1 MSFTPCTPASRGV
14 TRIMLEALF
23 QPQTI
28 ALIGASRTPGKFAHR
43 LLANIMAGGFSGVIV
58 PVNPRAE
65 VILGLPC
72 HHKLSQF
79 AGRID
84 LALIAVPAAQCK
96 EAVREAVL
104 AGAQAVVILS
114 VGFKESGEAGAELEA
129 EIAEIC
135 RLRDVQLLGPN
146 CLGLINCGHNLFAF
160 AAELRPGL
168 CLPPLTVGVD
178 GSPAAAN
185 PGAGGISMISQSSSI
200 CSLFLDRLSRA
211 HLGLA
216 KMVSIG
222 NKAGISEID
231 LLRALAVDPQTTV
244 IVGYL
249 ESINAGDSF
258 VKAAEYATTRKPV
271 IILKAATTMAGRK
284 AVAAHSGELISQ
296 DSSYGAAFRRAGVIR
311 ADTLSALFDFTAAFT
326 MQPLPKGNRIL
337 VLTNAGGPGIMAVD
351 AVERAGLVACYVD
364 AQASLA
370 LRETLPAA
378 ATIYNPIDL
387 LADATPAQYRAV
399 IDVALA
405 DTNVD
410 AVVVIFVER
419 ERAAASRSIAIAQAI
434 VACNDRQKPIIACLL
449 GGESNEARGVLTAGG
464 VPEYD
469 APERAVAVL
478 KAMCE
483 YTAWRNRPPRVVT
496 RFKVHRRR
504 VERIISRHLRTN
516 RLHIAEVKAKD
527 ILKAYD
533 FQVPE
538 GHLAISV
545 EDAIEQA
552 ERIGY
557 PVAMKIVSPDI
568 VQKSD
573 FGGVKLNIVNRQG
586 VQDGFDLMMLRVG
599 QRAPEAWIDGV
610 YIEKMLDRGLEVIMG
625 MHRDPQFGPML
636 MFGLGGIYVEVMKDV
651 AFNLAPITF
660 DEAMTMLTSTKSYQ
674 ILVGAR
680 GEGAVDMAVLAHCLQ
695 KISQLATDFPQIAEL
710 EINPLIVG
718 DIGTEPVVAD
728 AKINLRA
735 GNL

>member
-1 MSFTPCTPASRGV
+1 
-14 TRIMLEALF
+14 MLEALF
-23 QPQTI
+23 KPQTI
-28 ALIGASRTPGKFAHR
+28 ALIGASRIPGKFGYR
-43 LLANIMAGGFSGVIV
+43 LLANIITGGFAGVIV
-58 PVNPRAE
+58 PVNPQAE
-65 VILGLPC
+65 TILGLPC
-72 HHKLSQF
+72 YHKLSQF

-84 LALIAVPAAQCK
+84 LCLIAVPAALCK
-96 EAVREAVL
+96 IAVREAIE
-104 AGAQAVVILS
+104 AGARSVVIMS
-114 VGFKESGEAGAELEA
+114 VGFKESGEAGAELET

-146 CLGLINCGHNLFAF
+146 CLGLINSGHKLFAF
-160 AAELRPGL
+160 DAEQRPGL
-168 CLPPLTVGVD
+168 
-178 GSPAAAN
+178 
-185 PGAGGISMISQSSSI
+185 GGISMISQSSSI
-200 CSLFLDRLSRA
+200 CALFLDRMVSD

-216 KMVSIG
+216 KMISIG
-222 NKAGISEID
+222 NKAGLSEID
-231 LLRALAVDPQTTV
+231 LLRALAVDQQTAV

-249 ESINAGDSF
+249 ESVNAGDSF
-258 VKAAEYATTRKPV
+258 VKAAEYATSRKPV
-271 IILKAATTMAGRK
+271 IFLKAATTLAGRK
-284 AVAAHSGELISQ
+284 AVAAHSGEVISQ
-296 DSSYGAAFRRAGVIR
+296 DSAYGAAFRRSGVIR
-311 ADTLSALFDFTAAFT
+311 AETLSALFDFTAAFT
-326 MQPLPKGNRIL
+326 LQPLPKGNRVL
-337 VLTNAGGPGIMAVD
+337 VLSNAGGPGIMAVD
-351 AVERAGLVACYVD
+351 AVERAGLIAGYLD
-364 AQASLA
+364 SQASFA
-370 LRETLPAA
+370 LREKLPAA

-387 LADATPAQYRAV
+387 LGDASPERYRVA
-399 IDVALA
+399 IDVAVN
-405 DTNVD
+405 DRNVD

-419 ERAAASRSIAIAQAI
+419 DRETPGRSVAIAQAI
-434 VACNDRQKPIIACLL
+434 VSCNCQQKPMITCLL
-449 GGESNEARGVLTAGG
+449 GCEEGEARDVLIRGG

-469 APERAVAVL
+469 SPERAVGVL
-478 KAMCE
+478 KVMCE
-483 YTAWRNRPPRVVT
+483 YTAWRHRPPRVVT

-527 ILKAYD
+527 ILEAYD
-533 FQVPE
+533 FHVPD
-538 GHLAISV
+538 GHLTTSV

-557 PVAMKIVSPDI
+557 PVAMKIASPDI

-586 VQDGFDLMMLRVG
+586 VQDGFDLMMMRVS
-599 QRAPEAWIDGV
+599 QRAPEAWIDGI

-674 ILVGAR
+674 ILVGTR

-718 DIGTEPVVAD
+718 EIGTDPVVAD
-728 AKINLRA
+728 AKINLRV
-735 GNL
+735 GTLD

>member
-1 MSFTPCTPASRGV
+1 
-14 TRIMLEALF
+14 MLEALF
-23 QPQTI
+23 QPQAI
-28 ALIGASRTPGKFAHR
+28 ALIGASRTPGKFGHR
-43 LLANIMAGGFSGVIV
+43 LLANIIEGGFAGAIV
-58 PVNPRAE
+58 PVNPQAE
-65 VILGLPC
+65 TILGLPC
-72 HHKLSQF
+72 YHRLSQF

-84 LALIAVPAAQCK
+84 LALIAVAAAQCK
-96 EAVREAVL
+96 EAVREAIA
-104 AGAQAVVILS
+104 AGAQAVIILS

-135 RLRDVQLLGPN
+135 RLRDVRLLGPN
-146 CLGLINCGHNLFAF
+146 CLGLINSGHNLFAF
-160 AAELRPGL
+160 DAAPRPD
-168 CLPPLTVGVD
+168 V
-178 GSPAAAN
+178 
-185 PGAGGISMISQSSSI
+185 GGISMISQSSSI
-200 CSLFLDRLSRA
+200 CSLFLDRLVRA

-216 KMVSIG
+216 KMISIG
-222 NKAGISEID
+222 NKAGLSEID

-258 VKAAEYATTRKPV
+258 VKAAEYATSRKPV
-271 IILKAATTMAGRK
+271 IILKAATTLAGRK
-284 AVAAHSGELISQ
+284 AVAAHSGEMISQ
-296 DSSYGAAFRRAGVIR
+296 DSSYGAAFRRSGVIR
-311 ADTLSALFDFTAAFT
+311 ADTVGALFDFTAAFT
-326 MQPLPKGNRIL
+326 MQPLPKGNRVL
-337 VLTNAGGPGIMAVD
+337 VLSNAGGPGIMAVD
-351 AVERAGLVACYVD
+351 AIERAGLVAGYLE

-370 LRETLPAA
+370 LREKLPAA

-387 LADATPAQYRAV
+387 LADATPAHYRA
-399 IDVALA
+399 ALDIA
-405 DTNVD
+405 LNDRNID
-410 AVVVIFVER
+410 AVAVIYVARER
-419 ERAAASRSIAIAQAI
+419 ETAGRALAIAQTI
-434 VACNDRQKPIIACLL
+434 VDCNHRQKPIVAVCM
-449 GGESNEARGVLTAGG
+449 GGTAAEARDVLAMGG

-469 APERAVAVL
+469 APERAISVL

-483 YTAWRNRPPRVVT
+483 YTAWRHRPPRVVT

-504 VERIISRHLRTN
+504 VERIIFRHQRTN

-557 PVAMKIVSPDI
+557 PVAMKVVSPDI
-568 VQKSD
+568 VHKSD
-573 FGGVKLNIVNRQG
+573 FGGVRLNIVNRQG
-586 VQDGFDLMMLRVG
+586 VHDGFDLMMLRVG
-599 QRAPEAWIDGV
+599 QRAPEAWIDGI

-695 KISQLATDFPQIAEL
+695 KISQLATDFPQIAEI

-718 DIGTEPVVAD
+718 EIGSEPVVAD
-728 AKINLRA
+728 AKINLRV
-735 GNL
+735 GGM

>member
-1 MSFTPCTPASRGV
+1 
-14 TRIMLEALF
+14 MLEALF

-28 ALIGASRTPGKFAHR
+28 ALIGASRTPGTFGYR
-43 LLANIMAGGFSGVIV
+43 LLANIIDGGFAGVIV
-58 PVNPRAE
+58 PVNPKAE
-65 VILGLPC
+65 AILGLPC
-72 HHKLSQF
+72 YHKLSQF

-84 LALIAVPAAQCK
+84 LCLIAVTAPQCK
-96 EAVREAVL
+96 QAVREAVE

-114 VGFKESGEAGAELEA
+114 VGFKESGEAGAELES
-129 EIAEIC
+129 EIAEMC
-135 RLRDVQLLGPN
+135 RLRDVRLLGPN
-146 CLGLINCGHNLFAF
+146 CLGLINSGHHLFAF
-160 AAELRPGL
+160 DAVQRPE
-168 CLPPLTVGVD
+168 V
-178 GSPAAAN
+178 
-185 PGAGGISMISQSSSI
+185 GGISMISQSSSI
-200 CSLFLDRLSRA
+200 CSLFLDKLVGA

-216 KMVSIG
+216 KMISIG
-222 NKAGISEID
+222 NKAGLSEID
-231 LLRALAVDPQTTV
+231 LLRALAVDQQTTV

-258 VKAAEYATTRKPV
+258 VKAAEYATSRKPV
-271 IILKAATTMAGRK
+271 IILKAATTLAGRK

-296 DSSYGAAFRRAGVIR
+296 DSSYGAAFRRSGIIR
-311 ADTLSALFDFTAAFT
+311 ADTLSALFDYTAAFT
-326 MQPLPKGNRIL
+326 MQPLPKGNRVL

-351 AVERAGLVACYVD
+351 AIERSGLTAGYLES
-364 AQASLA
+364 QGSLA
-370 LRETLPAA
+370 LREEISAA

-387 LADATPAQYRAV
+387 LADATPKQYRAA
-399 IDVALA
+399 IEVALN
-405 DTNVD
+405 DRNVD
-410 AVVVIFVER
+410 AVVVIFVELNR
-419 ERAAASRSIAIAQAI
+419 GESQRAAAIAQII
-434 VACNDRQKPIIACLL
+434 VDGNHRQKPMIAVLL
-449 GGESNEARGVLTAGG
+449 GVSTSVPYPAMGQETDSLQVTGKVSTAREILTQGG

-469 APERAVAVL
+469 SPERAVAVL
-478 KAMCE
+478 KAMCD
-483 YTAWRNRPPRVVT
+483 YTAWRHRPPRVVT

-504 VERIISRHLRTN
+504 VERIIFRHLRTN

-527 ILKAYD
+527 ILEAYD
-533 FQVPE
+533 FQVPD

-568 VQKSD
+568 VHKSD
-573 FGGVKLNIVNRQG
+573 FGGVRLNIVNRQG
-586 VQDGFDLMMLRVG
+586 VQDGFDLMMLRVN
-599 QRAPEAWIDGV
+599 QRAPDAWIDGI
-610 YIEKMLDRGLEVIMG
+610 YIEKMLDHGLEVILG

-710 EINPLIVG
+710 EINPMIVG
-718 DIGTEPVVAD
+718 EIGTEPVVAD
-728 AKINLRA
+728 AKINLRVGA
-735 GNL
+735 V